1 MQLNQ
6 NQIYKLFPHLDWD
19 WYEALLLLDDF
30 DINTPLRIS
39 HFLAQTS
46 HESNDYKVL
55 VENLNY
61 AEKGLLSTFKKYFT
75 PEQAKLFARKPEKI
89 ANRVYANRLGNGPE
103 DSGDGYR
110 YRGRGAIQIT
120 GKANY
125 KNCSEYLFNDDIL
138 LTNPEMLQ
146 EPKYAILSACWYWEI
161 NNLNKIADG
170 NNIEI
175 ITKKING
182 GTNGLVDRM
191 KRFDRIYSII
201 KS

>member
-1 MQLNQ
+1 MKLEPRI
-6 NQIYKLFPHLDWD
+6 IYKLFSSLDWT
-19 WYEALLLLDDF
+19 WHEAFLLLDDF

-46 HESNDYKVL
+46 HESNDFKVL
-55 VENLNY
+55 VESLNY
-61 AEKGLLSTFKKYFT
+61 SQEGLLRTFKKYFT
-75 PEQAKLFARKPEKI
+75 PEQALAYARKPQAI

-103 DSGDGYR
+103 SSGEGWK

-120 GKANY
+120 GKTNY
-125 KNCSEYLFNDDIL
+125 LNCSQYLFGDDVL
-138 LTNPEMLQ
+138 LKTPDLLL
-146 EPKYAILSACWYWEI
+146 EPKYAILSACWFFEV
-161 NNLNKIADG
+161 NGLNKIADG

>member
-1 MQLNQ
+1 MRLEPRL
-6 NQIYKLFPHLDWD
+6 IYKLFPSLDWT
-19 WYEALLLLDDF
+19 WHEALLLLDDF

-46 HESNDYKVL
+46 HESADFTRL

-61 AEKGLLSTFKKYFT
+61 SEKGLLSTFGKYFT
-75 PEQAKLFARKPEKI
+75 PGQAAQYARKPEKI
-89 ANRVYANRLGNGPE
+89 ASRVYANRLGNGNE
-103 DSGDGYR
+103 QSGDGWK

-125 KNCSEYLFNDDIL
+125 LNCSRYLFNDEVL
-138 LTNPEMLQ
+138 LDTPDLLL
-146 EPKYAILSACWYWEI
+146 EPKYAILSACWYWDI

-170 NNIEI
+170 NNMDLL
-175 ITKKING
+175 TRRING
-182 GTNGLVDRM
+182 GLNGLEDRRA
-191 KRFDRIYSII
+191 RFGRIYSVL

>member
-1 MQLNQ
+1 MILTPRI
-6 NQIYKLFPHLDWD
+6 IYKLYPQLDWG
-19 WYEALLLLDDF
+19 WYDAFSLLNDY

-46 HESNDYKVL
+46 HESSDFTRL

-61 AEKGLLSTFKKYFT
+61 SEQGLLSTFKKYFT
-75 PEQAKLFARKPEKI
+75 PEQAKQYARKSEQI
-89 ANRVYANRLGNGPE
+89 ANRVYANRLGNGLE
-103 DSGDGYR
+103 SSGDGWK

-120 GKANY
+120 GKTNY

-138 LTNPEMLQ
+138 ITNPDLLL
-146 EPKYAILSACWYWEI
+146 EPSNAILSACWFWEV

-170 NNIEI
+170 NNIELL
-175 ITKKING
+175 TRRING
-182 GTNGLVDRM
+182 GLNGLEDRRA
-191 KRFDRIYSII
+191 RFGRIYSVL